1 MMYRAYYIFPPYNN
15 KKINK
20 ENEKAKEELIKEEQK
35 QKEI

>member
-15 KKINK
+15 KKK
-20 ENEKAKEELIKEEQK
+20 ENEKTKEEQTKEEQK